1 MKAITERKAALD
13 DPKVNVKIRISALW
27 ASVMFCYI
35 YGDYFGLYV
44 PGTVTDMQIGKM
56 GPLGPA
62 TQGVLVGV
70 AVMMVIPSV
79 MVFLSLILRPVI
91 SRWLNMVLGAAYTAI
106 ILMSMPGAWNFYVF
120 LGVIEVMLTLSVIWH
135 AWHWPRRE
143 TAGA

>member
-27 ASVMFCYI
+27 TSVMFCYI

-44 PGTVTDMQIGKM
+44 PGTVTDMQTGKM

-70 AVMMVIPSV
+70 AVMMAIPSV

-91 SRWLNMVLGAAYTAI
+91 SRWLNMVLGAAYTVI